1 MCFFTH
7 SYTKDVMR
15 DGLKNQKKN
24 PEVPADVT
32 RSISLLNEQL
42 FALKALTNLLKNA
55 YQGLDVAWD
64 MDEVFHGD
72 ESSGVGPI
80 ASSGDG
86 SGEDADSDASAGGP
100 VDPQTP
106 SAATTTTTT
115 VAGPAATTT
124 PPKTGVRTDVDND
137 DDDTDTDT
145 AIGTADD
152 ADDRSP
158 TRGDAGS
165 GKSATLQKALAA
177 YLLPVVAVWFGGSFL
192 EWIL

>member
-1 MCFFTH
+1 MD

-15 DGLKNQKKN
+15 DGLKNQKRN
-24 PEVPADVT
+24 PEVPADVS

-86 SGEDADSDASAGGP
+86 SDDEDSDAGA

-106 SAATTTTTT
+106 FAATTTTTT

-124 PPKTGVRTDVDND
+124 PSDTAVRTDVDGGGGRGDGD
-137 DDDTDTDT
+137 DDDTVVGTTNDVDDT
-145 AIGTADD
+145 
-152 ADDRSP
+152 SSS
-158 TRGDAGS
+158 RGDAGS
-165 GKSATLQKALAA
+165 GKSATLQKAVAA